1 MGTPHLTPRDPAPYL
16 AASKIWGRD
25 EDNDAENRRGGRRM
39 SIRKLLIANR
49 GEIAIRIA
57 RAAAE
62 LGLET
67 VAIHAEDD
75 AASLHVK
82 AADEAHALKG
92 QGAAAYLD
100 QAAIVALARAT
111 HCDAIHPGYGFL
123 SENADFARACAAAGL
138 VFVGPAPQA
147 LDLFGDKIA
156 ARALAEK
163 CGVPLLPGTD
173 GPTGLEDAK
182 AFFASLG
189 KNPAMMIKAVAGGG
203 GRGMRAVTDA
213 GEIDEA
219 FARCQSEAKSAFGR
233 GDVYVERLIR
243 KARHI
248 EIQIVAD
255 GKHVTHLGERECTL
269 QRRNQKLVEIA
280 PSPTLDG
287 AMRDRL
293 CAAAIRLAG
302 EAHYSSLGTFEFL
315 LDASAPGDAAT
326 FAFMEANPRL
336 QVEHTVTEEVTGI
349 DLVKTQL
356 RLAGGATLA
365 ELGLLQADVAPPRGF
380 AIQLRINMETMGA
393 DGAAKPAG
401 GVITAFEPPS
411 GPGIRVDSFGYAGYR
426 TSPNYDSLLAKLIA
440 HSPSPDYAAAAA
452 RAYRALC
459 EFRLEGVASNIGFH
473 MNLLKRPEFVAND
486 VYTKFVE
493 DHAADLARPPEAGHR
508 QLFHAAA
515 GAAAAAP
522 AKTVDAPAGTRPV
535 AAPMQARVVSID
547 VAEGALVSA
556 GEQVA
561 VLEAMKMEH
570 VVTAPEGGYI
580 RKLAAR
586 PGDNLFEDE
595 PLLFIE
601 PSADAA
607 ARAAEAETEIDP
619 DLIRPDLA
627 EVIERHFI
635 GLDEGRPD
643 AVARRRKRNQRT
655 ARENIADLVDEGSF
669 IEYGA
674 LALAAQRRRR
684 PMDELIKMSPADGM
698 IAGIGAVNGAHF
710 GEEKSRA
717 MILAYDFTVFAGT
730 QGAMN
735 HKKKDRMLTIAED
748 WHLPIVLFGEGGGG
762 RPGDTDVAGVAGLD
776 TPSFV
781 KFAKL
786 SGEVPLI
793 SVVSGRCFAGNAA
806 LVGCSDVI
814 IATKDANIGM
824 GGPAMIEGGGLGV
837 YAPEDIGPINVQ
849 TANGVVDI
857 AVEDEAE
864 AVAAAKKYLSY
875 FQGSLPQWDAADQRD
890 LRRLI
895 PENRLRAYDIRTVI
909 DALADR
915 NSVLELRPS
924 FGIGILTCLVRI
936 EGRPMG
942 LIANNP
948 MHLGGAIDAEAGDKA
963 ARFMQLCDAFGLPM
977 LSLCDTPG
985 FMVGPEIEERAQVR
999 HVSRMFVTG
1008 ASMRVPF
1015 FTVVLRKG
1023 YGLGAQG
1030 MAAGSFHAPFFIVSW
1045 PTGEFGGMGL
1055 EGAVRLGYRREMEAI
1070 DDPAERDAFYRK
1082 MVARY
1087 YENGKAINMA
1097 SFLEIDAVIDPKD
1110 TRAWVMRG
1118 LKSAGPPREKKG
1130 RGFVDTW

>member
-1 MGTPHLTPRDPAPYL
+1 
-16 AASKIWGRD
+16 
-25 EDNDAENRRGGRRM
+25 M

-67 VAIHAEDD
+67 VAIFAEDD

-82 AADEAHALKG
+82 ATDEAQALKG
-92 QGAAAYLD
+92 AGAAAYLD
-100 QAAIVALARAT
+100 GAAIVALARAT

-123 SENADFARACAAAGL
+123 SENADFARACATAGIA
-138 VFVGPAPQA
+138 FVGPTPEA
-147 LDLFGDKIA
+147 LDLFGDKLA
-156 ARALAEK
+156 ARALAAK
-163 CGVPLLPGTD
+163 CGVPLLPGTN
-173 GPTGLEDAK
+173 GPTSLEDAK
-182 AFFASLG
+182 AFFAALG
-189 KNPAMMIKAVAGGG
+189 DNAAMMIKAVAGGG
-203 GRGMRAVTDA
+203 GRGMRAVTEAAD
-213 GEIDEA
+213 IDEA
-219 FARCQSEAKSAFGR
+219 YARCRSEAKSAFGR
-233 GDVYVERLIR
+233 GDVYVEQLIR

-255 GKHVTHLGERECTL
+255 GKHVTHLGERECSL

-280 PSPTLDG
+280 PSPTLDKS
-287 AMRDRL
+287 MRDAL

-302 EAHYSSLGTFEFL
+302 EANYSSLGTFEFL
-315 LDASAPGDAAT
+315 VDASAPGDAAT

-356 RLAGGATLA
+356 RIAGGATLA
-365 ELGLLQADVAPPRGF
+365 GLGLLQADVAPPRGY
-380 AIQLRINMETMGA
+380 AIQLRINMETMTA

-401 GVITAFEPPS
+401 GIIATFEPPS
-411 GPGIRVDSFGYAGYR
+411 GPGIRVDTFGYAGYR

-440 HSPSPDYAAAAA
+440 HSPSPDYADAAA

-459 EFRLEGVASNIGFH
+459 EFRLEGVASNIAFH
-473 MNLLKRPEFVAND
+473 QNLLKRPEFVAND

-493 DHAADLARPPEAGHR
+493 DHAAELAKPHAAGHR
-508 QLFHAAA
+508 QLFHASV
-515 GAAAAAP
+515 GAAAPTAA
-522 AKTVDAPAGTRPV
+522 KSVEAPQGTRAV
-535 AAPMQARVVSID
+535 GAPMQARVVSID
-547 VAEGALVSA
+547 VEEGALVA
-556 GEQVA
+556 EGAQLA

-580 RKLAAR
+580 RKRAAR
-586 PGDNLFEDE
+586 PGDNLFEAE

-607 ARAAEAETEIDP
+607 ARAADTEAVIDP
-619 DLIRPDLA
+619 DHIRPDLA
-627 EVIERHFI
+627 EVVERHRI

-684 PMDELIKMSPADGM
+684 PMEELIKMSPADGM
-698 IAGIGAVNGAHF
+698 IAGVGSVNGGTF
-710 GEEKSRA
+710 GEEKSRT
-717 MILAYDFTVFAGT
+717 MVLAYDFTVFAGT

-786 SGEVPLI
+786 SGEVPLV

-814 IATKDANIGM
+814 IATKDSNIGM

-837 YAPEDIGPINVQ
+837 YAPEDIGPIGVQ

-857 AVEDEAE
+857 EVEDEAA
-864 AVAAAKKYLSY
+864 AVAAAKQYLSY
-875 FQGSLPQWDAADQRD
+875 FQGALPAWDAADQRD

-909 DALADR
+909 HALADAR
-915 NSVLELRPS
+915 SVLELRPK
-924 FGIGILTCLVRI
+924 FGIGILTCLIRI

-963 ARFMQLCDAFGLPM
+963 ARFMQLCDAFGLPI

-985 FMVGPEIEERAQVR
+985 FMVGPEIEQRAQVR

-1008 ASMRVPF
+1008 ASLRVPC

-1070 DDPAERDAFYRK
+1070 EDLAEREAFFQK

-1110 TRAWVMRG
+1110 TRAWITRG
-1118 LKSAGPPREKKG
+1118 LKSAGPLREKKG
-1130 RGFVDTW
+1130 RGFIDTW